1 MIFGTGPV
9 GPAQRS
15 RRAQGDELCS
25 PLSAAVSHAGAS
37 RACSTVLVPSGFC
50 VLGLSFFALA
60 FGFVA
65 VLRAA
70 LLS

>member
-25 PLSAAVSHAGAS
+25 PLSVAVSLAGAL
-37 RACSTVLVPSGFC
+37 RACSTVLWPSGFC
-50 VLGLSFFALA
+50 VLGLAFVALA
-60 FGFVA
+60 FGVGG
-65 VLRAA
+65 VRSAA
-70 LLS
+70 LVS